1 MGRKLI
7 FGLFAIVIAASF
19 VFISG
24 DVIAAEKKKEAPT
37 QFSGIL
43 AYRTGQL
50 LPRKKRR
57 VRPSLSVS

>member
-24 DVIAAEKKKEAPT
+24 DVIAADKKKEAPNPV
-37 QFSGIL
+37 FWYFG
-43 AYRTGQL
+43 
-50 LPRKKRR
+50 LPD
-57 VRPSLSVS
+57 RPLCSRWQRI